1 MQAFTNMNI
10 KKKLA
15 IKFQDQNSVIASVTC
30 VSDFKIYAVYN
41 VVYLV
46 HSWNWRNNV
55 IIYN

>member
-46 HSWNWRNNV
+46 HS
-55 IIYN
+55 

>member
-1 MQAFTNMNI
+1 MQAFTSMNI
-10 KKKLA
+10 KKKMA
-15 IKFQDQNSVIASVTC
+15 IKFQDQNVVIASVTC
-30 VSDFKIYAVYN
+30 VSDFKIYAAYN